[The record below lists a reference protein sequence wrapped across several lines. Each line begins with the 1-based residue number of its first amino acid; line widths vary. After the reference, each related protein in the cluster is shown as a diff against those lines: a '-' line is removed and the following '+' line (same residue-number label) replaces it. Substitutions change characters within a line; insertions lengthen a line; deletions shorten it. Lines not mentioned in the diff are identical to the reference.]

1 MPVRTSDVPATGNR
15 DRAREVAAEV
25 ADRLADPDRVC
36 ELWDGQ
42 EPFDVIPDVGPI
54 PVAPPY
60 TLVEGLPGVA
70 VLWGEL
76 GRRDLQARQR
86 AHAHLSAAASRTPAT
101 GPYGLGLFG
110 GLAALGAAATIT
122 ATAPGHYRRI
132 VATVDSQV
140 LRQATTVLRAEQAR
154 LEGGLPLGS
163 WAAFDSIGGLAGVG
177 RYLLGRYVA
186 TKDDAVR
193 DVVVA
198 ICRYLVQ
205 LSKPLT
211 VRETSLPGWYVQPD
225 EDEYLAQ
232 RFPPGMSTGLA
243 HGIAGPLSLLATA
256 WQAGVTVPGQEQ
268 AVHVMAEWLQARL
281 SRNQYGTYWP
291 STITP
296 DEELAGRADTPSAF
310 RVGSW
315 CWGTPGI
322 ARALQLAG
330 RALGRPEWERT
341 AVEAQRELFDHP
353 EQNLH
358 LPDAAL
364 CHGLGG
370 LLVSTDLIARDSADP
385 ELAARASQTAEAMIA
400 LFDPE
405 ARYGY
410 QHLLPAQEGT
420 VVPDR
425 PGFLNG
431 AAGVALA
438 LQEYADAGIDAN
450 ADAGSD
456 AGRDSG
462 PAGRREPGALSWT
475 ALLMLD

>member
-1 MPVRTSDVPATGNR
+1 MRARTSDAPATGNR

-25 ADRLADPDRVC
+25 TDRLADPDRVS
-36 ELWDGQ
+36 ELWDGG
-42 EPFDVIPDVGPI
+42 ELFDVFPGFGPI
-54 PVAPPY
+54 PVAPSY
-60 TLVEGLPGVA
+60 TLVEGFPGVA
-70 VLWGEL
+70 VLWGEM
-76 GRRDLQARQR
+76 GRRDAQARQR
-86 AHAHLSAAASRTPAT
+86 AHAHLSAAADRTPAT
-101 GPYGLGLFG
+101 GPYGPGMFG
-110 GLAALGAAATIT
+110 GLEALGAAATIT

-132 VATVDSQV
+132 SATVDSHV
-140 LRQATTVLRAEQAR
+140 VRQAGTLLRAEQAR

-163 WAAFDSIGGLAGVG
+163 WAAFDSIAGLAGVG

-186 TKDDAVR
+186 AEDDAVR

-198 ICRYLVQ
+198 ICRYLAQ

-211 VRETSLPGWYVQPD
+211 VHGMSLPGWYVLPD
-225 EDEYLAQ
+225 EDPGTMPPLS
-232 RFPPGMSTGLA
+232 PGMSTGLA

-256 WQAGVTVPGQEQ
+256 WQAGVTVPGHEQ
-268 AVHVMAEWLQARL
+268 AVHRIAEWLQARL
-281 SRNQYGTYWP
+281 LRNGYGCYWP
-291 STITP
+291 STISLH
-296 DEELAGRADTPSAF
+296 EEITGLADTPPTH
-310 RVGSW
+310 RIGSW
-315 CWGTPGI
+315 CWGSPGI

-341 AVEAQRELFDHP
+341 AVDVLRSLFDRP
-353 EQNLH
+353 EQGLE

-370 LLVSTDLIARDSADP
+370 LLVTTDLIARDSGDP
-385 ELAARASQTAEAMIA
+385 ELAAGASRTAEAMVA

-410 QHLLPAQEGT
+410 RHVLPAQQGSL
-420 VVPDR
+420 VPDR

-438 LQEYADAGIDAN
+438 LREYADQ
-450 ADAGSD
+450 
-456 AGRDSG
+456 G
-462 PAGRREPGALSWT
+462 PGDRQEPGALSWT

>member
-1 MPVRTSDVPATGNR
+1 MRARTSDAPAVGNR
-15 DRAREVAAEV
+15 DRAREVAVEV
-25 ADRLADPDRVC
+25 ADRLADPDRVSA
-36 ELWDGQ
+36 LWDGG
-42 EPFDVIPDVGPI
+42 ELFDVIPGVGPI

-70 VLWGEL
+70 VLLGEM
-76 GRRDLQARQR
+76 GRRDPQARQR
-86 AHAHLSAAASRTPAT
+86 AHAHLSAAVKRTPAA

-132 VATVDSQV
+132 SATVDSQV
-140 LRQATTVLRAEQAR
+140 VRQAGILLRAEQAR
-154 LEGGLPLGS
+154 LEGGLPIGD
-163 WAAFDSIGGLAGVG
+163 WAAFDSIAGLSGVG
-177 RYLLGRYVA
+177 RYLLGRCVA
-186 TKDDAVR
+186 AEDDAVR
-193 DVVVA
+193 DLVVA
-198 ICRYLVQ
+198 ICRYLVR

-211 VRETSLPGWYVQPD
+211 VRGTSLPGWYVLPD
-225 EDEYLAQ
+225 EDQDMSQ
-232 RFPPGMSTGLA
+232 RLSPGMSTGLA

-256 WQAGVTVPGQEQ
+256 WQAGVAVPGHEQ
-268 AVHVMAEWLQARL
+268 AVHLIAEWLQARL
-281 SRNQYGTYWP
+281 RRNRYGCYWP
-291 STITP
+291 SSISPEEEITG
-296 DEELAGRADTPSAF
+296 LADTPPAH
-310 RVGSW
+310 RIGSW

-341 AVEAQRELFDHP
+341 AVDAQRALFDHP
-353 EQNLH
+353 EQDLQ

-370 LLVSTDLIARDSADP
+370 LLVATDLIARDSGDP
-385 ELAARASQTAEAMIA
+385 ELAARASRTAEAIVA
-400 LFDPE
+400 LFDPA

-410 QHLLPAQEGT
+410 RHVLPAPEGT

-438 LQEYADAGIDAN
+438 LQEYADAGP
-450 ADAGSD
+450 AD
-456 AGRDSG
+456 
-462 PAGRREPGALSWT
+462 RREPGVLSWT
-475 ALLMLD
+475 ALLMLG

>member
-1 MPVRTSDVPATGNR
+1 MRARTSEAPTTGNR

-36 ELWDGQ
+36 ELWDGP
-42 EPFDVIPDVGPI
+42 EPFDVVPGLGPI
-54 PVAPPY
+54 PVGPPY
-60 TLVEGLPGVA
+60 TLPEGYPGVA
-70 VLWGEL
+70 VLWGEM
-76 GRRDLQARQR
+76 GQRDPQARQR
-86 AHAHLSAAASRTPAT
+86 AHAHLSAAADRTPAT
-101 GPYGLGLFG
+101 GPYGLGMFG
-110 GLAALGAAATIT
+110 GPAALGAATTIA

-132 VATVDSQV
+132 LATVDSHV
-140 LRQATTVLRAEQAR
+140 VRQAGALLRAEQAR

-163 WAAFDSIGGLAGVG
+163 WAAFDCIAGLAGVG
-177 RYLLGRYVA
+177 RYLLGRCVVA
-186 TKDDAVR
+186 EDDAVR

-205 LSKPLT
+205 LSKPLA
-211 VRETSLPGWYVQPD
+211 VRGTSLPGWYVQPD
-225 EDEYLAQ
+225 EDQGLAQ
-232 RFPPGMSTGLA
+232 RFSPGMSTGLA

-256 WQAGVTVPGQEQ
+256 WQAGVTVPGHEQ
-268 AVHVMAEWLQARL
+268 AVHVIAEWLRARL
-281 SRNQYGTYWP
+281 CRNRYGCYWP
-291 STITP
+291 GTISP
-296 DEELAGRADTPSAF
+296 DEDISGLVDTPPTH
-310 RVGSW
+310 RLGSW

-341 AVEAQRELFDHP
+341 AVDAQRALFDYP
-353 EQNLH
+353 EQDLQ

-370 LLVSTDLIARDSADP
+370 LLATTDLIARDSGDP
-385 ELAARASQTAEAMIA
+385 ELAARASRTAEAVVA
-400 LFDPE
+400 LFDPA

-410 QHLLPAQEGT
+410 QHLLPVEEGT

-438 LQEYADAGIDAN
+438 LREYADAGP
-450 ADAGSD
+450 AD
-456 AGRDSG
+456 
-462 PAGRREPGALSWT
+462 RREPGVLSWT